1 MAKGVHRAC
10 AQGSAMKA
18 IKILTTVLILAL
30 SAGGAFADPKQD
42 AEAKRL
48 YEEGTKFYSLGDFP
62 RAIEAY
68 KKGFELKPDAVFL
81 YNIAQAYRLS
91 KKFEDALFFYKSFL
105 RNLPG
110 AVNRAEVEKRIE
122 EMNAALQKQ
131 QETADSPPTG
141 PVAPGTGGART
152 GTSTGDNS
160 SGSTSGGEGKP
171 AGGKPA
177 GGEGKP
183 AGGEAT
189 RPGIP
194 SPGATA
200 GASHAGEENRTPPSG
215 QGDRDSDSGGGGSRP
230 IYKKWWFWAGIGAV
244 AVGTAAVIVAT
255 SGGGDT
261 PDSHFGTFDVY

>member
-1 MAKGVHRAC
+1 
-10 AQGSAMKA
+10 MKA
-18 IKILTTVLILAL
+18 IKILTAVLVVLAL
-30 SAGGAFADPKQD
+30 SAGVASADPKQD

-122 EMNAALQKQ
+122 EMNSALQKQ

-152 GTSTGDNS
+152 GTGDGSAGSTGS
-160 SGSTSGGEGKP
+160 QGKPVDGNP

-177 GGEGKP
+177 GGED
-183 AGGEAT
+183 T
-189 RPGIP
+189 RPTIP
-194 SPGATA
+194 SPVDTA
-200 GASHAGEENRTPPSG
+200 GARDAGEEQRAPPPA
-215 QGDRDSDSGGGGSRP
+215 RVDSGGGGSRP

>member
-1 MAKGVHRAC
+1 
-10 AQGSAMKA
+10 MKA
-18 IKILTTVLILAL
+18 IKILTAALVVTFALAL
-30 SAGGAFADPKQD
+30 GAGRAAADPKQD

-91 KKFEDALFFYKSFL
+91 KRFEDALFFYKSFL

-122 EMNAALQKQ
+122 EMNGALQKQ

-152 GTSTGDNS
+152 GTSTSTSTGTSTGDGSAGS
-160 SGSTSGGEGKP
+160 SSGGEAGP
-171 AGGKPA
+171 AGGKVGPA
-177 GGEGKP
+177 GGD
-183 AGGEAT
+183 AT
-189 RPGIP
+189 RSSIP
-194 SPGATA
+194 SPGETA
-200 GASHAGEENRTPPSG
+200 GASAAGEEQRTPPPA
-215 QGDRDSDSGGGGSRP
+215 RVDSGGGGSRP

-255 SGGGDT
+255 SGGGDS
-261 PDSHFGTFDVY
+261 PDSHFGTIDVY

>member
-1 MAKGVHRAC
+1 MAEVARQF
-10 AQGSAMKA
+10 AQRGSAMKA
-18 IKILTTVLILAL
+18 IKILTAVLVLAL
-30 SAGGAFADPKQD
+30 SAGVVSADPKQD

-91 KKFEDALFFYKSFL
+91 KRFEDALFFYKSFL

-122 EMNAALQKQ
+122 EMNSALQKQ

-141 PVAPGTGGART
+141 PVAPGTGGDRS
-152 GTSTGDNS
+152 GTSTDDG
-160 SGSTSGGEGKP
+160 TGGE
-171 AGGKPA
+171 AKPA
-177 GGEGKP
+177 GGEAKP

-189 RPGIP
+189 RPTIP
-194 SPGATA
+194 SPADAA
-200 GASHAGEENRTPPSG
+200 GASDAGEDGRTPPPG
-215 QGDRDSDSGGGGSRP
+215 RVDSGGGGSRP
-230 IYKKWWFWAGIGAV
+230 IYRKWWFWAGIGAV